1 MKNFVQSGGTVTA
14 IAPTGGV
21 SAGSGL
27 LVGGN
32 YLFGICAIDAA
43 EGAETEI
50 STVGVFDIAKAAG
63 AIAAGARV
71 YWDDT
76 AKIATGTATSNRR
89 IGVATVAAGSGDAT
103 VRCRL
108 DGVSA

>member
-1 MKNFVQSGGTVTA
+1 MKNHVQPGNVVTA

-21 SAGSGL
+21 SAGDGL

-32 YLFGICAIDAA
+32 YLFGVCAIDAA

-50 STVGVFDIAKAAG
+50 ATVGVFDLAKATG

-76 AKIATGTATSNRR
+76 AKVATGTATGNRR

-108 DGVSA
+108 DGVAV